1 MRIKT
6 KITLGIGLLFT
17 LIVTLVAI
25 STYYLDALSSAT
37 KKILEANYNSLEY
50 SQKMVAALENA
61 GDKDASLIEFE
72 NNLRKQ
78 QRNITEQ
85 GEEELTRKLEEH
97 FAQLKV
103 NYGDTALSRA
113 IRADNYAITK
123 LNMDAIARKSAVA
136 TQTAKTATMWVA
148 ISGVL
153 CFLIA
158 FTLLINFPARIS
170 TPVQELTESIRQ
182 IAAKN
187 YRKRLYF
194 EGKDEFADLAESF
207 NTMAEK
213 LDRYE
218 QSNLAKI
225 IFEKK
230 RIETIINNMKYPI
243 IGFDEKKTI
252 LFANTEATKILN
264 IESEKLL
271 GKYAPDVALH
281 NDLLRTL
288 ISPEQTNAPLK
299 IYSDGKESY
308 FTKEVVQIEV
318 DLQPIGEVILL
329 NNITEYKELDLAKT
343 NFIATISHE
352 LKTPISSIK
361 LSLKL
366 LEDARVGS
374 VNPEQQKL
382 IDTMKDESQRLLK
395 ITGELLDLAQV
406 ETGNISLHKQQ
417 AQPETMIHYAVNAL
431 EFQAKQKNIA
441 LEVTIENDI
450 PNVVCDVEKTAWVL
464 VNFLSNA
471 VRYSPEDAKII
482 IDCRR
487 IQDAATPVVQFSV
500 QDFGRGIDPKY
511 QPKIFE
517 KFYQVPSADTTNTGT
532 GLGLA
537 ISKEFIEAQGGTIG
551 LVSEVGVG
559 STFMFTLPAEV

>member
-17 LIVTLVAI
+17 LIVVLVSI
-25 STYYLDALSSAT
+25 STYYLDALSNAT

-50 SQKMVAALENA
+50 TQNMVAALERTE
-61 GDKDASLIEFE
+61 DREQSLAVFE
-72 NNLRKQ
+72 KNLIKQ
-78 QRNITEQ
+78 QNNITEI
-85 GEEELTRKLEEH
+85 GEAELTQKLGER
-97 FAQLKV
+97 FAQLKA
-103 NYGDTALSRA
+103 NQKDTAIYHKLR
-113 IRADNYAITK
+113 IDNYAIMK

-153 CFLIA
+153 CFLIS
-158 FTLLINFPARIS
+158 FTLLLNFPARIS
-170 TPVQELTESIRQ
+170 TPIQELTESIRQ
-182 IAAKN
+182 IADKN
-187 YRKRLYF
+187 YRKRLHF
-194 EGKDEFADLAESF
+194 QGKDEFNDLADSF

-243 IGFDEKKTI
+243 IGFDEKRYI

-264 IESEKLL
+264 IESAKLI
-271 GKYAPDVALH
+271 GNYAPDIALH
-281 NDLLRTL
+281 NDLLRRLLT
-288 ISPEQTNAPLK
+288 IENTQAPLK

-308 FTKEVVQIEV
+308 FTKEVVQIV
-318 DLQPIGEVILL
+318 ADLQPIGEVILL

-366 LEDARVGS
+366 LEDARVGT

-382 IDTMKDESQRLLK
+382 IETMKDESQRLLK

-406 ETGNISLHKQQ
+406 ETGNIQLQKQSTMPETIISYACNALAFQ
-417 AQPETMIHYAVNAL
+417 AQ
-431 EFQAKQKNIA
+431 QKNIH
-441 LEVTIENDI
+441 LEVICEEEL
-450 PNVVCDVEKTAWVL
+450 PNVVCDIEKTAWVL
-464 VNFLSNA
+464 VNFFSNA
-471 VRYSPEDAKII
+471 VRYSPEDAKINI
-482 IDCRR
+482 RCYR
-487 IQDAATPVVQFSV
+487 IAGVVSPEVQFTV
-500 QDFGRGIDPKY
+500 QDYGRGIDPKY

-517 KFYQVPSADTTNTGT
+517 KFYQVPNSDTTNTGT

-537 ISKEFIEAQGGTIG
+537 ISKEFIEAQGGSIG
-551 LVSEVGVG
+551 LVSEVGMG
-559 STFMFTLPAEV
+559 STFMFTLPAVA